1 MPLSWPLPRRTLHD
15 SEKAEVPEP
24 RPFRVLP
31 LAGPRGARWQRPPAR
46 GRGADPSLA
55 RRARDAPAQPS
66 TGFEPG
72 RGPERGGAG
81 GPAVPGPGG
90 GGPWGAKRNFGPSTS
105 MAIRPPFPSSVED
118 TSCPAAR
125 RAGTSETEPS
135 RPLDKAESTSFY
147 SCRFDASRMRVSCQL
162 CTASSEWKILC
173 TLSIILRRR
182 AVLTAGLDVATRT
195 AMSTYLPRPQNRY
208 RGCVSWA
215 KGRYEGGGVALVRV
229 PSNKANALSEAHVVI
244 KAQDT
249 A

>member
-1 MPLSWPLPRRTLHD
+1 MLPRSPGPVQASSQAEGRKGAAPAGPGPPSPARVAADPGAQSATLSRQLQWQYGRHFQVQWKTRHTPLSDRV
-15 SEKAEVPEP
+15 VPCH
-24 RPFRVLP
+24 
-31 LAGPRGARWQRPPAR
+31 
-46 GRGADPSLA
+46 S
-55 RRARDAPAQPS
+55 
-66 TGFEPG
+66 
-72 RGPERGGAG
+72 
-81 GPAVPGPGG
+81 
-90 GGPWGAKRNFGPSTS
+90 
-105 MAIRPPFPSSVED
+105 
-118 TSCPAAR
+118 AR